1 MPDRGEW
8 LGRIDWSRPWSAP
21 LLPFAA
27 PLLEAGNWRDALNRA
42 ASERGLQNHAG
53 RPLCFVPQEELP
65 VGVAYETFIADSG
78 RVPTRDNLHDF
89 FNALI
94 WLAFPATKV
103 RLNALQAAEIAV
115 AGAAA
120 SGGRGRLRDAA
131 TIFDENGVF
140 LLSSDP
146 ARIEALRERRW
157 TDFFFEAHEP
167 FAGKCKVWIFGHA
180 LLEKL
185 VTPYKAITAHA
196 YPLVVEP
203 QVLALPCAECR
214 ARIDALAARALDD
227 HLATRH
233 FAPLPVMGIPG
244 WSGEQ
249 DEAFY
254 ADTTVFRLKPA
265 R

>member
-1 MPDRGEW
+1 MPGRGEW
-8 LGRIDWSRPWSAP
+8 LGSIDWSRPWSAP
-21 LLPFAA
+21 LLPLAV
-27 PLLEAGNWRDALNRA
+27 PILEADDWRDALNRA

-53 RPLCFVPQEELP
+53 RALRFVPQEELP
-65 VGVAYETFIADSG
+65 VGVAYEAFIANSG
-78 RVPTRDNLHDF
+78 CVPTRDNLHDF

-120 SGGRGRLRDAA
+120 PAGRGRLRDAA
-131 TIFDENGVF
+131 TIFDENGAF

-157 TDFFFEAHEP
+157 TDFFLGAHEP

-185 VTPYKAITAHA
+185 ITPYKAITAHV
-196 YPLVVEP
+196 YPLIVAP
-203 QVLALPCAECR
+203 RVLALPCAERR
-214 ARIDALAARALDD
+214 ARIDALAARAFDD
-227 HLATRH
+227 NLATRH
-233 FAPLPVMGIPG
+233 FMPLPVMGIPG
-244 WSGEQ
+244 WCGEQ
-249 DEAFY
+249 NGAFY
-254 ADTTVFRLKPA
+254 ADTDVFRPKPA